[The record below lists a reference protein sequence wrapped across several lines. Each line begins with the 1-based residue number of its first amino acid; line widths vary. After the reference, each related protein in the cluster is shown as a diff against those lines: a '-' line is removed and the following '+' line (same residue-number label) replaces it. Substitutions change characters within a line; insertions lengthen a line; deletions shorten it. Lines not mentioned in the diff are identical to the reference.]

1 MAKLSHRLEVG
12 FGLFRMMFILPKL
25 LQLFSCEEMSWN
37 TSHFCVLLRRQNYTD
52 TFLVTT
58 YFLPGTWLKKI
69 LVTSWQW
76 PTCIQMMLISDPVLY
91 IVAHEVSHLVYNCI
105 NTNDFKHSWVKVMM
119 KYYSMKDN
127 HNLL

>member
-1 MAKLSHRLEVG
+1 
-12 FGLFRMMFILPKL
+12 
-25 LQLFSCEEMSWN
+25 
-37 TSHFCVLLRRQNYTD
+37 
-52 TFLVTT
+52 
-58 YFLPGTWLKKI
+58 
-69 LVTSWQW
+69 
-76 PTCIQMMLISDPVLY
+76 MMLISDPVLY